1 MVPLENHF
9 VVAGASAF
17 ATGFLTIVL
26 DPVILETGIL
36 VDGSFDALKPAPCH
50 LYRPVLFLLINVSV
64 SNIQCEMNF
73 QKKLLHAKVFQIRI
87 RT

>member
-9 VVAGASAF
+9 VAAVASAF

-36 VDGSFDALKPAPCH
+36 VDGSFDASKPDPCH
-50 LYRPVLFLLINVSV
+50 LYMPVLFLLINLSV
-64 SNIQCEMNF
+64 LVIFNRRY
-73 QKKLLHAKVFQIRI
+73 KLLHAKVFQID
-87 RT
+87 TKT